1 MWRRASWGPPHC
13 CCCYFLANFP
23 FSHPA
28 HVSPTQTCSPGA
40 QTSFWEL
47 KLGFPMGQVSGPGP
61 GWHSALLL
69 HSSDTSL
76 FVPGFLSSPMAPPP
90 PQAPTL
96 SRSLPVSSSASS
108 SLKPGARLSLA
119 LGSESVG
126 LWHHLDSSPLH
137 LLGPSC
143 STMGP
148 PWTWPTLSS
157 VLYPH
162 LLTEKQHSLCVKGCP
177 VLPLPLLPW
186 ETQ

>member
-69 HSSDTSL
+69 HFSDTCL

-119 LGSESVG
+119 VGSESMG

-157 VLYPH
+157 VPYSH